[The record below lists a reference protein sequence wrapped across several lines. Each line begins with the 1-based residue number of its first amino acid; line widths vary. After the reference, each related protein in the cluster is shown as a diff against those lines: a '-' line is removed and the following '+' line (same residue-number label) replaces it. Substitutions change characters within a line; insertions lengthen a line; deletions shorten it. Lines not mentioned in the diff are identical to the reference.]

1 MATWMLIIGI
11 IIALITLPTC
21 GLLIIFF
28 LFPHYLVQLSFRIRQ
43 HRAGMYIKYIGNE
56 EFIFCYA
63 ERNAPQPNRTSL
75 VFVHG
80 FSSSKDQWIPC
91 FRGLPKDLHLIALD
105 LPGHG
110 FSSKPGDDVEIG
122 LEFVVG
128 SLKKF
133 LDLVGLSNQKIHLV
147 GSSMGGAI
155 VGLYAAYYP
164 DNVEKVTMV
173 CPAMKTPIDSSFAI
187 QMQEA
192 IQLGP
197 DNISHEHCI
206 LLANDIQGLKN
217 LFDACCY
224 NKDVMKISEQFWQGF
239 LNLRL
244 TKLDFYLRLFKAIA
258 TEEHIDLLAKTAP
271 GITIPSQLI
280 WGRNDELIHVS
291 GAEYLRSRLP
301 NCRYV
306 DIIDDCGH
314 AIDIDRPALLNEHLL
329 KFIQDDC
336 SQDLNPTTVLSS
348 SSHSTENKVL
358 SAAASESSFKKE
370 D

>member
-1 MATWMLIIGI
+1 M
-11 IIALITLPTC
+11 
-21 GLLIIFF
+21 
-28 LFPHYLVQLSFRIRQ
+28 
-43 HRAGMYIKYIGNE
+43 
-56 EFIFCYA
+56 
-63 ERNAPQPNRTSL
+63 
-75 VFVHG
+75 
-80 FSSSKDQWIPC
+80 
-91 FRGLPKDLHLIALD
+91 IALD

-110 FSSKPGDDVEIG
+110 FTSKPGDDVEIS

-128 SLKKF
+128 SLSKF
-133 LDLVGLSNQKIHLV
+133 LDLVGLSDQKIHLV

-155 VGLYAAYYP
+155 VGLYSAYHP
-164 DNVEKVTMV
+164 EKVEKVTMV
-173 CPAMKTPIDSSFAI
+173 CPATKTPIDSNFAI

-197 DNISHEHCI
+197 DKISHEHCI

-217 LFDACCY
+217 LFDSCCY

-244 TKLDFYLRLFKAIA
+244 PKLDFYLRLFKAIA

-271 GITIPSQLI
+271 EITIPSQLI

-306 DIIDDCGH
+306 DIIEDCGH

-336 SQDLNPTTVLSS
+336 SQDLNPAVLTSS
-348 SSHSTENKVL
+348 NHSSENKFP
-358 SAAASESSFKKE
+358 SAAASLSSVKKE